1 MSLASRLIQRF
12 LALDPPLTRDLVVEH
27 DLRVPMPDGVVLLA
41 DRWAPRSGG
50 DGLPVALLRSPY
62 GRGKLLSIG
71 MVRPLAERGF
81 QVVIQSV
88 RGTFGSGGVFEAM
101 RNERADGLATLE
113 WVKSQPWFGGSIVLC
128 GPSYLGYVQWAL
140 AGELPPEVKAMIPH
154 NTESALTLEFLRPD
168 GLSLETPFGWGVM
181 VDGQRRR
188 GAMLRQLTNRKK
200 VDQAVRTVPLGAA
213 DVAATGHR
221 VAYIQ
226 DILAHDGNDPYW
238 APLDHRHEVA
248 KVTTPVSSVGGWYV
262 FFLPG
267 QLADFQVLQ
276 SLGRPVRLTVGPWTH
291 LSLDGEPMRETI
303 AFGLAHARGEEL
315 PPRSPVRLYMMGE
328 QAWHDFESWPPAGYS
343 PVRFLLGP
351 DGTLAAESGPV
362 TAPPGDARSAAV
374 PPAETPATESPAAE
388 SEPDRYRYDPA
399 DPTPAVGGVRM
410 RRDGGRAENT
420 ALEARPDVLT
430 YATAPLDADTD
441 VIGEVSAEIWF
452 SSSLRHADVFVR
464 LCDVDTE
471 GKSWNVCDGL
481 TSVSGANEVSRVA
494 VRLWPT
500 AYRFKRGHR
509 IRVQVSSGAFP
520 RFARN
525 SGTGEPRTTATRL
538 LPADQSVYHHAAHPS
553 AIILPVRAPA
563 AQV

>member
-1 MSLASRLIQRF
+1 MNLASRLIQRV
-12 LALDPPLTRDLVVEH
+12 LALDPPLTRDLVVTR
-27 DLRVPMPDGVVLLA
+27 DLPVPMPDGVVLLA

-62 GRGKLLSIG
+62 GRGKLLSMG

-113 WVKSQPWFGGSIVLC
+113 WVKSQPWFGGSIVLS
-128 GPSYLGYVQWAL
+128 GASYLGYVQWAL

-168 GLSLETPFGWGVM
+168 GFSLETPFGWGVM
-181 VDGQRRR
+181 VDGQQRR
-188 GAMLRQLTNRKK
+188 GAMLRQFTLQKK

-221 VAYIQ
+221 VGYIQ
-226 DILAHDGNDPYW
+226 DILARDAEDPYW
-238 APLDHRHEVA
+238 APLDHRTEVA
-248 KVTTPVSSVGGWYV
+248 KVTTPVSSIGGWYDI
-262 FFLPG
+262 FLPG

-276 SLGRPVRLTVGPWTH
+276 SLGRPAWLTVGPWTH
-291 LSLDGEPMRETI
+291 LSIDGAPIRETI
-303 AFGLAHARGEEL
+303 AFGLAHARGEQ
-315 PPRSPVRLYMMGE
+315 PPARPPVRLYVMGE
-328 QAWHDFESWPPAGYS
+328 DAWRDFESWPPAGYS

-351 DGTLAAESGPV
+351 GGTLAAESGP
-362 TAPPGDARSAAV
+362 APSD
-374 PPAETPATESPAAE
+374 
-388 SEPDRYRYDPA
+388 PDRYRYDPA

-430 YATAPLDADTD
+430 FTTAPLDADTE

-452 SSSLRHADVFVR
+452 SSSLRYADVFVR
-464 LCDVDTE
+464 LCDVDPE
-471 GKSWNVCDGL
+471 GKSWNICDGL
-481 TSVSGANEVSRVA
+481 TSLSGADEVSRVT

-500 AYRFKRGHR
+500 AYLFKRGHR

-525 SGTGEPRTTATRL
+525 GGTGEPRATAARL
-538 LPADQSVYHHAAHPS
+538 LPADQSVHHDAAHPS
-553 AIILPVRAPA
+553 AVILPVRVRGD
-563 AQV
+563 QD